1 MLQLK
6 TFKKGGIHPP
16 EEKRSAGSHIVY
28 GEIPA
33 SLLVAVDQHIG
44 KPCKLLAAK
53 GEVVTRGQVLAEST
67 GFISSNV
74 HSPVTGKVQKIARFP
89 LLGGQIR
96 DIIQITPDNAGESLK
111 TTLESERVQQIDIEK
126 LDAAEIRKTI
136 ADAGIVGMGGAGFP
150 THVKLTPPDGKEI
163 RELIINGAECEPY
176 ITADHRIM
184 LEKTDEM
191 LKGVCILQKLFGG
204 VPVYIGIEK
213 NKPDAIQKIDEV
225 VKYLKDITVA
235 PLKTKYP
242 QGGEKQLIKAI
253 VNREVPSKG
262 LPMDVG
268 VVVQNVATMLAVHDA
283 FYLKRP
289 LMERV
294 LTVSGSLVKEPTNIM
309 LPIGTPVS
317 HIMEKMGIEAE
328 QVRLMISGGPMMGK
342 TSFSFESPI
351 TKTSS
356 AVLFFDDSMVTVREE
371 NPCIRCGSCIDVC
384 PMGLAV
390 APYTEMVKAGKIS
403 AEARDSIMDC
413 IECGSCSYVCP
424 ADRRLVHWMRFGKNI
439 IIREN

>member
-6 TFKKGGIHPP
+6 TFNKGGIHPP
-16 EEKRSAGSHIVY
+16 EEKRSAGSPIVY

-44 KPCKLLAAK
+44 KPCKVTVAK
-53 GEVVTRGQVLAEST
+53 GDVVTRCQVLAEST
-67 GFISSNV
+67 GFISSKV
-74 HSPVTGKVQKIARFP
+74 HSPVNGKVQKIFRFP

-96 DIIQITPDNAGESLK
+96 EVVQITPDNAGESIK
-111 TTLESERVQQIDIEK
+111 TLLDADEAQKIDIDK

-136 ADAGIVGMGGAGFP
+136 SNAGIVGMGGAGFP

-163 RELIINGAECEPY
+163 KELIINGAECEPY
-176 ITADHRIM
+176 ITADHRLM

-191 LKGVCILQKLFGG
+191 LKGVLILQKLFGG
-204 VPVYIGIEK
+204 VPVYIGIEE
-213 NKPDAIQKIDEV
+213 NKPDALQVLDEA
-225 VKYLKDITVA
+225 VKDLKDISVV

-242 QGGEKQLIKAI
+242 QGGEKQLIKA
-253 VNREVPSKG
+253 VVGREVPSKG

-283 FYLKRP
+283 FYYKRP

-294 LTVSGSLVKEPTNIM
+294 LTVSGSLVKEPANLMM
-309 LPIGTPVS
+309 LIGTPVS
-317 HIMEKMGIEAE
+317 HIMEKLDIKADE
-328 QVRLMISGGPMMGK
+328 VSLMVSGGPMMGK
-342 TSFSFESPI
+342 TSYSFESPL

-371 NPCIRCGSCIDVC
+371 NPCIRCGSCIDAC

-390 APYTEMVKAGKIS
+390 APYTEMVKAAQIS
-403 AEARDSIMDC
+403 SDAKDSIMDC

-439 IIREN
+439 IRREN